1 MAESNPADNE
11 DDIDSLINCGICL
24 SEMEEPKALIC
35 LHTFCVKCLKKVKHP
50 PGQITCPLCQEDTLL
65 PKGGIDGLRN
75 NFFINQLKERRA
87 IRGTGEFKMQC
98 TCCGATDR
106 AAVARCVDC
115 NGFLCQQCVDSH
127 KTLGPLKGHAV
138 YTIEELRSGRVDIS
152 KVWKEQC
159 CQHHK
164 DQILRFFCKTCG
176 IPICHVCTVVEHS
189 RPEHDYLTLE
199 SATEGQMQEIKGL
212 LASCK
217 DVAKRV
223 DTAIKQDD
231 KVKTE
236 LNSAMDKASQ
246 DLITTKE
253 KVIHSF
259 LKLIEDDYHS
269 NSEKLQKIAAER
281 NTTID
286 SSKANL
292 SNLQAKLNNAMD
304 MANQVLTSGS
314 KHDVASNYTTLTS
327 TLKQLKQ
334 AQVVTTSDDVSFVM
348 FSPNRSE
355 QVLKPL
361 GKIRETKPTLRQV
374 RLQQEMGKDG
384 EGKLTCGIG
393 VSIASN
399 GDIAIA
405 DQSTKKVKVY
415 LSDGQYKL
423 SLDTNQGL
431 QQGKTSQPWDVA
443 VSPNQF
449 YVTDLTGMVKI
460 YSLEGQYLKQFPV
473 KSPDGTSSDID
484 GSQLLG
490 LAIDNDGHLL
500 VGNNTKQYISKC
512 KQDGTHIST
521 IKVDTDPD
529 FIAVTP
535 MGRIVVSPNVSN
547 TGVYVLDQTGKHI
560 HTINTPKDAKS
571 WDPTGV
577 CCSDDGVI
585 YIASWDS
592 RDQGGIYSFTEDGEY
607 LGCVTTDVTKAY
619 GLAYTC
625 DDGDDKLVVAQDS
638 GHPAKVFIFK

>member
-1 MAESNPADNE
+1 MAQSNPVDNE
-11 DDIDSLINCGICL
+11 DDLDSLINCGICL
-24 SEMEEPKALIC
+24 SEMEQPKALIC
-35 LHTFCVKCLKKVKHP
+35 LHTFCVKCLKKVKRP

-87 IRGTGEFKMQC
+87 IRGTGKFKMQC

-106 AAVARCVDC
+106 TTVARCVDC

-212 LASCK
+212 LTSCR

-236 LNSAMDKASQ
+236 LNSAMDKASK
-246 DLITTKE
+246 DLLASKE
-253 KVIHSF
+253 KAKEDF
-259 LKLIEDDYHS
+259 LKLLEDNYRAD
-269 NSEKLQKIAAER
+269 SEKLQKIAGDR
-281 NTTID
+281 NTTIG

-334 AQVVTTSDDVSFVM
+334 AQVVSTSNDVSFVQ
-348 FSPNRSE
+348 FSPGRLG

-361 GKIRETKPTLRQV
+361 GKIRDTKPTLRQV
-374 RLQQEMGKDG
+374 RLQREIGKDG
-384 EGKLTCGIG
+384 EGKLRWGLG
-393 VSIASN
+393 VAIASN
-399 GDIAIA
+399 GDIAVA
-405 DQSTKKVKVY
+405 DNGTAQVKVY
-415 LSDGQYKL
+415 RSDGQYKL
-423 SLDTNQGL
+423 SFDTKQGL
-431 QQGKTSQPWDVA
+431 QQGTTLRPWNVA
-443 VSPNQF
+443 VSHNQF
-449 YVTDLTGMVKI
+449 YVTDTDMVKI

-473 KSPDGTSSDID
+473 KSPDGTSSDTD
-484 GSQLLG
+484 GSILCG

-500 VGNNTKQYISKC
+500 VGNYTKKYINKC
-512 KQDGTHIST
+512 KQDGTHISA
-521 IKVDTDPD
+521 IKVDINPN

-535 MGRIVVSPNVSN
+535 MGRIVVSPSTSN
-547 TGVYVLDQTGKHI
+547 AGVYVLDQTGKHI

-571 WDPTGV
+571 WYPRGV

-585 YIASWDS
+585 YIASYN
-592 RDQGGIYSFTEDGEY
+592 RGDQGGIYSFTEDGGIPWMCY
-607 LGCVTTDVTKAY
+607 N
-619 GLAYTC
+619 
-625 DDGDDKLVVAQDS
+625 
-638 GHPAKVFIFK
+638 

>member
-75 NFFINQLKERRA
+75 NFFIIQLKERRA

-127 KTLGPLKGHAV
+127 KPLGPLKGHAV
-138 YTIEELRSGRVDIS
+138 YTIEELRSGKVEIS
-152 KVWKEQC
+152 KVGKIKC
-159 CQHHK
+159 CQNHK

-212 LASCK
+212 LASCR

-236 LNSAMDKASQ
+236 LNSVMDKASQ

-269 NSEKLQKIAAER
+269 NSEKLQKIDAER

-334 AQVVTTSDDVSFVM
+334 AQVVTTSDDVSFVK

-361 GKIRETKPTLRQV
+361 GHIREKTPTWQ
-374 RLQQEMGKDG
+374 LQKEIGKDG
-384 EGKLTCGIG
+384 EGKLSNG
-393 VSIASN
+393 VGVAIASN
-399 GDIAIA
+399 GDIAVA
-405 DQSTKKVKVY
+405 DFYTGEVKVY
-415 LSDGQYKL
+415 RRDGQYKL
-423 SLDTNQGL
+423 SLGTKQGIQL
-431 QQGKTSQPWDVA
+431 GEASHPWNVA
-443 VSPNQF
+443 VSHNQF
-449 YVTDLTGMVKI
+449 YVTDATGFVNI
-460 YSLEGQYLKQFPV
+460 YSLMGQYLKQFPV
-473 KSPDGTSSDID
+473 KSPDGISSDTY
-484 GSQLLG
+484 GSQLHG
-490 LAIDNDGHLL
+490 LDIDNDGHLL
-500 VGNNTKQYISKC
+500 VGNRTKKYISKC
-512 KQDGTHIST
+512 TQDGTHIST
-521 IKVDTDPD
+521 IKVDIRPW

-535 MGRIVVSPNVSN
+535 MGRIAVSPYSSN

-560 HTINTPKDAKS
+560 HTINAPKDAKS
-571 WDPTGV
+571 WHPTGV

-585 YIASWDS
+585 YIASFNTG
-592 RDQGGIYSFTEDGEY
+592 DQGGIYSFTEDGEY
-607 LGCVTTDVTKAY
+607 LGCVTTDVTDAH

-625 DDGDDKLVVAQDS
+625 DDGDDKLVVAQAS
-638 GHPAKVFIFK
+638 GYPAKVFTFK